1 MKAPLPASLN
11 VALMV
16 AVLAVGACAC
26 KNGRKTGPTTG
37 NLSDAGANP
46 DPAACLAQSD
56 TVKALYEKQMAAEL
70 APEAD
75 AEARTLAAQTVA
87 DNTEMV
93 MIDCRTNPDRF
104 APCLAAAVTIEQLE
118 RDCLIALD
126 EAGRVEG
133 RAFGGQ

>member
-1 MKAPLPASLN
+1 
-11 VALMV
+11 MV

-26 KNGRKTGPTTG
+26 KNGRKTGPTVD
-37 NLSDAGANP
+37 NPSDAGINK
-46 DPAACLAQSD
+46 DPAACLAQTD
-56 TVKALYEKQMAAEL
+56 AVKALYDKQMAGEL
-70 APEAD
+70 AAD
-75 AEARTLAAQTVA
+75 ADDEARALAAQTVA

-93 MIDCRTNPDRF
+93 MVDCRTNPDRF
-104 APCLAAAVTIEQLE
+104 APCLAAAVSVEQLE